1 MGTSVT
7 VLFLASRAELSNG
20 QATPSIRAAV
30 LCTVRAPHCDGKG
43 MASTAASLAKGL
55 FHHLLSTPPDLWRC
69 GREESSNVMLTSAL
83 H

>member
-20 QATPSIRAAV
+20 QASPSIRAAV

-55 FHHLLSTPPDLWRC
+55 FHHLLSTPPDLWRW
-69 GREESSNVMLTSAL
+69 EL
-83 H
+83 HVDEKKAAM